1 MTADLDHRTRVVLSW
16 LREDAHEDAERVLL
30 RVLDEVDTTPQRRSW
45 WPAWRTSRMSTYA
58 KLIVAAAAVLVVAVV
73 GSQFLPRSGG
83 TGGQPS
89 IAPSSSPALLAR
101 GTFVAKGAET
111 QLDATGA
118 DDGVR
123 GTMGVAH
130 DGMSFTVDLK
140 CGRTADDGRILI
152 AGDTTESTSNFATT
166 GTRTAI
172 ALKPGSPVVAAF
184 EFEDPAAK
192 AESCLAF
199 LDAIMDRPNL
209 ATLGPDALEPIQGT
223 VQLAP

>member
-1 MTADLDHRTRVVLSW
+1 MISVPRFFAMPHPSPTSKPGAGDRRALVVNANAGPSG
-16 LREDAHEDAERVLL
+16 A
-30 RVLDEVDTTPQRRSW
+30 RS
-45 WPAWRTSRMSTYA
+45 PSS
-58 KLIVAAAAVLVVAVV
+58 AAAKNL
-73 GSQFLPRSGG
+73 S
-83 TGGQPS
+83 
-89 IAPSSSPALLAR
+89 
-101 GTFVAKGAET
+101 
-111 QLDATGA
+111 
-118 DDGVR
+118 
-123 GTMGVAH
+123 
-130 DGMSFTVDLK
+130 MSFTVDLK